1 MIQIYSTNW
10 CPACVSA
17 KKLLDDLGY
26 EYEEINIEEEGMIRE
41 DLKKITGGMT
51 VPQIVIN
58 GVTIGGFDQLL
69 NLNQRGKLEEMLKK

>member
-1 MIQIYSTNW
+1 MIQIYSTSW
-10 CPACVSA
+10 CPACVST
-17 KKLLDDLGY
+17 KKLLGDLGY
-26 EYEEINIEEEGMIRE
+26 KYEEINIEEEGMTRE

>member
-1 MIQIYSTNW
+1 MTR
-10 CPACVSA
+10 
-17 KKLLDDLGY
+17 K
-26 EYEEINIEEEGMIRE
+26 

>member
-1 MIQIYSTNW
+1 MIQIYSTSW
-10 CPACVSA
+10 CPACVST